1 MQHGEFHS
9 FLLSFRV
16 VLPLV
21 LLAAVIFRFNALSFI
36 YLLLLLIAPVVPGPS
51 PTSIISGHTGRYIK
65 AVISLSCI
73 SCLAHV
79 VFQAVLLSLGDYG
92 KFPVQCTWEG
102 RLFAL
107 FGLHRLDKIH
117 PVDAMR
123 LMGLDFLVLL
133 STVGVLVTCQKAFD
147 TTPIPCEGDS
157 ESDQSREFPVRK
169 RKKRTSEFLVFI
181 GEVLFLVFLAGAGV
195 LHPSLISSVY
205 FLLFLFIATW
215 LASGCKLG
223 RIYILGRIALAVYT
237 ALYFI
242 VLYLYQLDYAQELIQ
257 VDSLEARLLGLVGLV
272 DSTCSINHDS
282 RSIVY
287 RPEDWTAYVQPLI
300 VLALYW
306 LVCFLTRYRL
316 SEPVV
321 QEFDRDSRHPV
332 ARSESSRSSQRSSA
346 SFLRRRRRNVQEG
359 NQSDLQESMPLLDD
373 DKNRKSYHSTDL
385 KEGLAIDPNGS
396 IILSTDGEAGDEGT
410 EVTSV
415 GIMKYRKYMFPLIS
429 FIGLVKKGSY
439 VATLIIMMVMI
450 KYFMISRFPFFD
462 SLYYMSFTLFVF
474 FL

>member
-316 SEPVV
+316 SEP
-321 QEFDRDSRHPV
+321 
-332 ARSESSRSSQRSSA
+332 
-346 SFLRRRRRNVQEG
+346 
-359 NQSDLQESMPLLDD
+359 LLDD

>member
-1 MQHGEFHS
+1 MVNS
-9 FLLSFRV
+9 IVSSCLFRV

-316 SEPVV
+316 SEP
-321 QEFDRDSRHPV
+321 
-332 ARSESSRSSQRSSA
+332 
-346 SFLRRRRRNVQEG
+346 
-359 NQSDLQESMPLLDD
+359 LLDD